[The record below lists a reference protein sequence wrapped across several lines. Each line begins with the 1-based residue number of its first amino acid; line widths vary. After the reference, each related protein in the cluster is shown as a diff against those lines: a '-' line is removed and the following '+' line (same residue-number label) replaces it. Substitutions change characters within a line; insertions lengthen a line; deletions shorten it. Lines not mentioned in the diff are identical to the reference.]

1 MKIYKGKHVQAGPC
15 DIFVHEEGKDHPY
28 PLKHIVYHSPDGF
41 QWGYGGSGPADAA
54 FSILTDCLEPEKGG
68 MAWRLHQA
76 FKWEFLATAEV
87 LTTWKVVIYGRR
99 IGQPVDEEVSEI
111 AENSPGPN
119 TPLEALR
126 RIIDRL
132 AKQKEEK
139 G

>member
-1 MKIYKGKHVQAGPC
+1 MPAQPNEVEVTQYLRPNGMPRQTFAPVGEDYVKKAEGM
-15 DIFVHEEGKDHPY
+15 IF
-28 PLKHIVYHSPDGF
+28 
-41 QWGYGGSGPADAA
+41 
-54 FSILTDCLEPEKGG
+54 
-68 MAWRLHQA
+68 
-76 FKWEFLATAEV
+76 TAEV